1 MIIVLKQGTT
11 QQEIDTVTNAVV
23 ARGVSVSPIV
33 GTEMTILG
41 LTGDTSRID
50 PDQLESFHC
59 VERIM
64 KVAEPFKKANRA
76 FHPAP
81 SEIKIGNTVVGGKK
95 LAIMAGPCSVES
107 NEQIT
112 TVAQAVKDAGAT
124 VLRGGAFKPRTSP
137 YSFQGL
143 AYEGLDM
150 LCHAREQ
157 TGLPI
162 VTELMSPYDIDTFV
176 EKVDCIQVGAR
187 NMQNFDLLKQLGKIR
202 KPILLKR
209 GLSATIEENDVLT
222 KAKMAQKFL
231 QGGDK
236 VKVSI
241 RFRGRQITHSEIGMQ
256 VMQDFA
262 ARCAEVSSVERRPMM
277 DGRHMIMILAPKAA
291 KASFAEK
298 KAARENAKGNQEQ
311 E

>member
-1 MIIVLKQGTT
+1 MKKTIAVLFAVMMMLLSAVPAFAAASPEPSTFKYKVEVIPTEGGDGDYKFTT
-11 QQEIDTVTNAVV
+11 GIDENGEQL
-23 ARGVSVSPIV
+23 GVMP
-33 GTEMTILG
+33 TAKAMELA
-41 LTGDTSRID
+41 
-50 PDQLESFHC
+50 E
-59 VERIM
+59 ER
-64 KVAEPFKKANRA
+64 
-76 FHPAP
+76 
-81 SEIKIGNTVVGGKK
+81 
-95 LAIMAGPCSVES
+95 
-107 NEQIT
+107 
-112 TVAQAVKDAGAT
+112 
-124 VLRGGAFKPRTSP
+124 
-137 YSFQGL
+137 
-143 AYEGLDM
+143 GLD
-150 LCHAREQ
+150 LAKIQPTAKPPVCKLLDYDKYRYEQSRRERENRKNQ
-157 TGLPI
+157 R
-162 VTELMSPYDIDTFV
+162 VV
-176 EKVDCIQVGAR
+176 ETKEVQ
-187 NMQNFDLLKQLGKIR
+187 
-202 KPILLKR
+202 
-209 GLSATIEENDVLT
+209 LSATIEENDVLT